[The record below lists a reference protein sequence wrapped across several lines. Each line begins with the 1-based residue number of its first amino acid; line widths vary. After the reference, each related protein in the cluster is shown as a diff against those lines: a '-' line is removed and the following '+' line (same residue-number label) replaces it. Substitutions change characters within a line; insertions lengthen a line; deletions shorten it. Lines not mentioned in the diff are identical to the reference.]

1 MWGIA
6 MKKKVDED
14 KRKIL
19 KYATELRSMTQG
31 RGRFDMELVRYE
43 EVPGPIAEKIIAEA
57 KKEAEEIYKKVK
69 AGEDFATL
77 AKEYSQDEYSAVNGG
92 DLGFFEKGQMVP
104 EFEKAAFSL
113 EENKVSELV
122 ETSYGY
128 HIMYFVKNNGYDWET
143 TALSKLQEEAYS
155 DAFEAI
161 MGTSGKYSMVKNE
174 KNIAKVSED
183 FCDKIRQSLAQQA
196 SQKTVSL

>member
-1 MWGIA
+1 MA
-6 MKKKVDED
+6 SSNYVDNFKNWAID
-14 KRKIL
+14 PARK
-19 KYATELRSMTQG
+19 T
-31 RGRFDMELVRYE
+31 
-43 EVPGPIAEKIIAEA
+43 
-57 KKEAEEIYKKVK
+57 
-69 AGEDFATL
+69 
-77 AKEYSQDEYSAVNGG
+77 G
-92 DLGFFEKGQMVP
+92 DCDI
-104 EFEKAAFSL
+104 
-113 EENKVSELV
+113 V